1 MKWKSLKTEKN
12 YGLVYDPKWKKLCKR
27 HVNKKKKEKKITF
40 FHSWN
45 WKPAVNKGK
54 NPKWQQIPKPNST
67 LWVQKHENWS
77 QKALTQRS
85 QFLPHD
91 EWSVQS
97 SNYNIHSTAS
107 KPDGWSRATPSR
119 FQKDRRSS
127 KSRGYRRFSR

>member
-1 MKWKSLKTEKN
+1 MKISQN
-12 YGLVYDPKWKKLCKR
+12 WKKLWASVWSQMKKIMQETCQL
-27 HVNKKKKEKKITF
+27 KKKKEKKITF

-85 QFLPHD
+85 QFLPHNG
-91 EWSVQS
+91 WSVQS

-107 KPDGWSRATPSR
+107 KPDGWSRTTPCR

-127 KSRGYRRFSR
+127 KSRSYRRVSR